1 MGYIERFLR
10 PCRKF
15 TDIFPIAMI
24 ETFLLMMVGSLIGL
38 VVNRSL
44 GLDIDLTPEILEQL
58 ITGET
63 ELSDLT
69 SLPAYLVCASN
80 YTIFIGI
87 WVAIILAM
95 LLPPSNRPMLKKFLF
110 AREGNTVGRALLGL
124 LAGFGLNATCVV
136 ISILLGNIELR
147 FDHFEP
153 MPLLFL
159 FVSVLVQ
166 SGAEEITCRQFLYQK
181 LARRYRHPL
190 VAAVLSAVFFGACHL
205 GNIGMGPVPF
215 AQVVIIGI
223 LFSELIY
230 YYDAL
235 WACIMMH
242 TAWNYTQNIIFG
254 LPNSG
259 LVSLYSIFELRA
271 ASSGPF
277 FDAVFGVEGGIGAC
291 ILLALSCVALF
302 VYAKRHNLGP
312 KDLWTD
318 ADQES
323 EQSLPPVPG
332 VPRHMA

>member
-1 MGYIERFLR
+1 MEFLERFLR

-15 TDIFPIAMI
+15 TDFFPIAMI
-24 ETFLLMMVGSLIGL
+24 EAFLLLMLGSLIGL
-38 VVNRSL
+38 AINNRL
-44 GLDIDLTPEILEQL
+44 GLNFEITPELLDQL
-58 ITGET
+58 VSGEVQ
-63 ELSDLT
+63 LSEIT
-69 SLPAYLVCASN
+69 SLPAYLACASN
-80 YTIFIGI
+80 YTTFIGI
-87 WVAIILAM
+87 WIAIPLAM

-124 LAGFGLNATCVV
+124 LAGFGINTICVV

-153 MPLLFL
+153 LPLLIL
-159 FVSVLVQ
+159 FASVLVQ

-190 VAAVLSAVFFGACHL
+190 VAAVLSAVFFAACHL
-205 GNIGMGPVPF
+205 GNTGMGPVPF
-215 AQVVIIGI
+215 AQIIIIGI

-235 WACIMMH
+235 WACILMH
-242 TAWNYTQNIIFG
+242 TAWNFTQNIIFG

-259 LVSLYSIFELRA
+259 LVSLYSIFELQA

-291 ILLALSCVALF
+291 VLLALACVALF

-312 KDLWTD
+312 KDLWED
-318 ADQES
+318 AEAASGQ
-323 EQSLPPVPG
+323 QLPAAPQA
-332 VPRHMA
+332 PRHMA